1 MNECFK
7 RKQFFQ
13 LHVLVLQAWIYYYIF
28 FILSGGLGGNLS
40 VVCGSNHSAETTSME
55 SSTTTASSTARLI
68 STTTEVSSVELI
80 TTSAINENIS
90 DATGSTA
97 ATLSEENKCDSLI
110 GRLFFEYMISE
121 NPNLLIIVNFTKK
134 VSFKLLS
141 NAISTCRTCRIR
153 KIP

>member
-7 RKQFFQ
+7 RKQFSIACTCSTGLDLL
-13 LHVLVLQAWIYYYIF
+13 LHF
-28 FILSGGLGGNLS
+28 FMLSEGLGGNLS

-55 SSTTTASSTARLI
+55 TSTTTASFTTRLI
-68 STTTEVSSVELI
+68 STTSELSSVELI

-110 GRLFFEYMISE
+110 GRFFLNI
-121 NPNLLIIVNFTKK
+121 
-134 VSFKLLS
+134 
-141 NAISTCRTCRIR
+141 
-153 KIP
+153 